1 MNAEI
6 HMDKPYVNPLFHFGC
21 RFIIQIGFPP
31 NFSRLSLT
39 ACFILFYTIIYTKTT
54 EKQRQRKETNQ
65 FLVIWTPNVKIKY
78 LLILLIFKQ
87 KKKIKNLKDLKETT
101 LATIILI
108 FFFFSS
114 HVWDRSF
121 PFHFSLSYE
130 RLNSP

>member
-65 FLVIWTPNVKIKY
+65 FLVIWTPNVLKIKY

-108 FFFFSS
+108 FFFFLITCVGQIFSFSS
-114 HVWDRSF
+114 
-121 PFHFSLSYE
+121 FSL
-130 RLNSP
+130 L